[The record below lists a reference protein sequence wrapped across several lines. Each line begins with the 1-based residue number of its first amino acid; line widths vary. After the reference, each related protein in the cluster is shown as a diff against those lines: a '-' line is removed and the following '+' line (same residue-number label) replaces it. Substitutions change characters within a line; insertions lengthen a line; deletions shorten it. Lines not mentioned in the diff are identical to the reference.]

1 MTEYYKH
8 KYALFIQKEEPTKKI
23 LSQICKAEMDLKIE
37 TFIKT
42 QLGGGLT
49 QILTGSVGNE

>member
-1 MTEYYKH
+1 MTEFYKH
-8 KYALFIQKEEPTKKI
+8 KYALFIQKEESTKKI

-37 TFIKT
+37 NFIKT

-49 QILTGSVGNE
+49 QILNGSVGNE